1 MRRPWRRCSR
11 NSSRGRRPTCN
22 PACGH
27 EAAGTHRLPAPR
39 AGGTVRRVN
48 VRISLHHRRG
58 LLAAVTG
65 MAALAGAPRLL
76 ASTDAA
82 ALASDL
88 GARLDEGVQR
98 GELDNLHAVY
108 ILRHGK
114 PVFERYYQGTDELR
128 GRPLGTVAFSAA
140 TPHDLRSV
148 TKSIVG
154 LLYGIALAEGR
165 VPPLASP
172 VVDSFPKYEDLAKD
186 ARRRRIHLSHVLSMT
201 LGLAW
206 NEDLPYTDPRN
217 SELAMERSLDRYR
230 YVLEQPIVDAPGVA
244 WRYSGGATA
253 LLGRVIAVGT
263 GMPLLDYARAR
274 LFAPLGIQAV
284 EWTPG
289 FDGDAAAASG
299 LRMLAP
305 DLARIG
311 QLMLQQGRWGERQVV
326 PADWVAA
333 CMTPQ
338 VETGFEGLRYGHH
351 WFVATRRDASLATMA
366 IGLGGQRL
374 VVVPS
379 LDLAYV
385 IFMGN
390 YRRADQ
396 IAKTLAVQAVI
407 HQAIR

>member
-1 MRRPWRRCSR
+1 MRRV
-11 NSSRGRRPTCN
+11 T
-22 PACGH
+22 
-27 EAAGTHRLPAPR
+27 PR
-39 AGGTVRRVN
+39 IAV
-48 VRISLHHRRG
+48 HPRRG

-65 MAALAGAPRLL
+65 VAALAAAPRLL
-76 ASTDAA
+76 ASADPAPVGN
-82 ALASDL
+82 DL
-88 GARLDEGVQR
+88 GARLDEGVR
-98 GELDNLHAVY
+98 SGELHNLHAVV
-108 ILRHGK
+108 ILRHGQR
-114 PVFERYYQGTDELR
+114 VFERYYEGQDELR
-128 GRPLGTVAFSAA
+128 GRPLGTVAFGAQ
-140 TPHDLRSV
+140 TVHDLRSV

-154 LLYGIALAEGR
+154 LLYGIALAEGK

-172 VVDSFPKYEDLAKD
+172 VVDSFPRYEDLAAD
-186 ARRRRIHLSHVLSMT
+186 ARRRRILMSHVLSMT
-201 LGLAW
+201 MGLAW
-206 NEDLPYTDPRN
+206 NEDLPYTDARN

-230 YVLEQPIVDAPGVA
+230 YVLEQPVVDGPGQA

-253 LLGRVIAVGT
+253 LLGRVIAGGT

-274 LFAPLGIQAV
+274 LFAPLGIEAV

-289 FDGDAAAASG
+289 FDGEAAAASG
-299 LRMLAP
+299 LRLRAP

-311 QLMLQQGRWGERQVV
+311 QLMLQRGRWGERQVV
-326 PADWVAA
+326 PADWVGA

-338 VETGFEGLRYGHH
+338 VETGFEGLRYGYH
-351 WFVATRRDASLATMA
+351 WFAATRRDASLATMA

-390 YRRADQ
+390 YRRPDHV
-396 IAKTLAVQAVI
+396 AKALAVQAVI